1 MVANLIQIEDEATLV
16 CADVITNPLPIHP
29 ATHSTG
35 NIPRFSLVMLLS
47 NPAARSTILL
57 NWSSD
62 KSSNLTPAAPDFV
75 EVGEAGVAV
84 SDAMRHQR
92 CVQLLGDVFAL
103 VSCQRGSENR
113 QVLMSFQ
120 STEALGCFQH
130 AGGLQRSAIAALRQR
145 FTLRQTL
152 RTVPIMFLI
161 ALVQASERRSGVGNL
176 RRVTVSISSNP
187 SRMLAAT
194 RGAS

>member
-120 STEALGCFQH
+120 STEALVASSMPAASSAAPSRHC
-130 AGGLQRSAIAALRQR
+130 ASASRCDRRYALSPSCSRSRWCRRASAAAALA
-145 FTLRQTL
+145 
-152 RTVPIMFLI
+152 I
-161 ALVQASERRSGVGNL
+161 
-176 RRVTVSISSNP
+176 
-187 SRMLAAT
+187 
-194 RGAS
+194 

>member
-1 MVANLIQIEDEATLV
+1 MPQI
-16 CADVITNPLPIHP
+16 
-29 ATHSTG
+29 
-35 NIPRFSLVMLLS
+35 
-47 NPAARSTILL
+47 
-57 NWSSD
+57 
-62 KSSNLTPAAPDFV
+62 FV

-120 STEALGCFQH
+120 STEALV
-130 AGGLQRSAIAALRQR
+130 ASSMPAAVQRSAIAALRQR

-152 RTVPIMFLI
+152 RTVPIMFSI
-161 ALVQASERRSGVGNL
+161 ALVQASEHRSGVGNL
-176 RRVTVSISSNP
+176 RRVTVSNGGDKRRLLIEP
-187 SRMLAAT
+187 AGEIAQ
-194 RGAS
+194 